1 MMKMRSPQVPPGA
14 PQPLGPAQ
22 GFQCSPK
29 AKGKG
34 EGSLASRGKFLADSI
49 PTASW
54 KVGQILLPLWC
65 PSAGIPALGTPGKGT
80 SVPLRQDS
88 VGGAHSGL
96 GVRAAAEIKT

>member
-1 MMKMRSPQVPPGA
+1 MMKMRSPQVPSGA

-34 EGSLASRGKFLADSI
+34 EGSLPSRGKFLADFI

-65 PSAGIPALGTPGKGT
+65 PSAGIPALGTPGKRDKRPSQAGQCRGC
-80 SVPLRQDS
+80 SP
-88 VGGAHSGL
+88 
-96 GVRAAAEIKT
+96 RAGC